1 LNKIIEIVVSP
12 KGEATVQTK
21 GFSGPECQEASRF
34 IETALGKRTSE
45 QKTAE
50 FYQQGQ
56 QASEDL
62 RQSQ

>member
-1 LNKIIEIVVSP
+1 MNKIIEIVIGP
-12 KGEATVQTK
+12 KGETTIQTK
-21 GFSGPECQEASRF
+21 GFFGPECQEASRF
-34 IETALGKRTSE
+34 VETALGKRTAE

-56 QASEDL
+56 QASQDL